1 MNPKVDLYLDNVKN
15 WQEEMKKLRAIL
27 LSCQLTEALKWRV
40 PCYTFQ
46 NKNIAIIGNF
56 KDYCSISFFK
66 GVLLK
71 DTNGILVAPGE
82 NSQSSRL
89 IKFTSVKE
97 VLELE
102 NTIKAY
108 IYEAIEIEKAGLKV
122 EFKKELEPIPEEFQ
136 SKLKELPALKKAFNA
151 LTPGKKRGYILY
163 FSGAKQ
169 SKSRSARVEK
179 YIPRILNGYG
189 IHDCVCGHSK
199 KPPKCDGSH
208 KNINKT
214 I

>member
-15 WQEEMKKLRAIL
+15 WQEEIKKLRAIL

-56 KDYCSISFFK
+56 KDFCSISFFK

-71 DTNGILVAPGE
+71 DTKGVLVAPGE

-89 IKFTSVKE
+89 IKFTNVKE
-97 VLELE
+97 ILELE

-136 SKLKELPALKKAFNA
+136 NKLKELPALKKAFNA

-179 YIPRILNGYG
+179 YIPRILDGYG

-208 KNINKT
+208 KYINKT